1 MRATRKAKLSSQ
13 VGDSAD
19 RTCNVWIQRNAS
31 ENSVR
36 AVEMCS
42 MHNAVLESYQSVFT
56 YMYMAAKDSYSY
68 SHMHPNVRELLIYK
82 DTTTKHRTDADSM
95 YKL

>member
-36 AVEMCS
+36 AVEMRS
-42 MHNAVLESYQSVFT
+42 MHSVVLESY
-56 YMYMAAKDSYSY
+56 KSYLHIWQQKTVTPILICILMLESY
-68 SHMHPNVRELLIYK
+68 
-82 DTTTKHRTDADSM
+82 
-95 YKL
+95 

>member
-36 AVEMCS
+36 AVEMRS

-56 YMYMAAKDSYSY
+56 YMAAKDSYSY